1 MLYSILM
8 IKERLYKI
16 LPIVALF
23 ALATFFAFY
32 YPPTVGIDNYY
43 HIRHAWIYQT
53 QGMFNSDFPWLENS
67 IIGKLGGDIWYG
79 FHILL
84 IPFTFFTD
92 LLLGIKFAT
101 VAVTSFTLLAIYFVF
116 KKFNVRWPLL
126 WTIFFF
132 FSVPDVHFRLMMLRP
147 HVLTLALLLIIF
159 YLLIE
164 KRSGKHIFI
173 ASTLASFI
181 HISLLWLPL
190 LIAFII
196 FICQRIFEK
205 RWEIKN
211 NIYLLLGLIIGAIL
225 RPNALSSLKIAYV
238 QVVQLSLEKLN
249 NAPLR
254 FGTELRP
261 GNSLSIFLFEILPI
275 SLIVIAGIISLI
287 IFLKNKKVNL
297 QNQEKTLIWSLVTLY
312 IIFGI
317 LFYSFARRTADIWVL
332 FSVLLAAVTF
342 SIVFK
347 NNELYLKFK
356 KIFLTIFFIA
366 IIAFG
371 AQTLKI
377 VSGYISGLPP
387 QDMFKEPATWLKEN
401 SQKEDIV
408 FNTRWDNFSFMF
420 FWNQHNHF
428 INGMDPIF
436 EYTNNKSLY
445 LQHYFLEIDKILMVN
460 GEAYTCGANP
470 CQENS
475 VSTVYDSLKKNF
487 NAKYI
492 FVEPARNPKLYKFLD
507 SDKRFDKVFDAKNGL
522 EVVFKVL

>member
-1 MLYSILM
+1 M
-8 IKERLYKI
+8 IKEKLNKI

-23 ALATFFAFY
+23 VLAAFFAFY

-53 QGMFNSDFPWLENS
+53 QGIFNSDFPWLENS
-67 IIGKLGGDIWYG
+67 VIGKLGGDIWYG

-84 IPFTFFTD
+84 IPFTFFKD

-101 VAVTSFTLLAIYFVF
+101 VIVTFLGLFAVYIVF
-116 KKFNVRWPLL
+116 KKFNIRWPFL

-159 YLLIE
+159 YLLIQ
-164 KRSGKHIFI
+164 KKPGKYIFI
-173 ASTLASFI
+173 ASALSSFI
-181 HISLLWLPL
+181 HISLLWLPMF
-190 LIAFII
+190 IAFVV
-196 FICQRIFEK
+196 FISQRIFEK

-211 NIYLLLGLIIGAIL
+211 NIYLFAGLIFGAIL
-225 RPNALSSLKIAYV
+225 RPNAFSSLKIAYI

-261 GNSLSIFLFEILPI
+261 GNSLSIFVWEILPI
-275 SLIVIAGIISLI
+275 SLIVIASIVGLT
-287 IFLKNKKVNL
+287 IFLKKKKINL
-297 QNQEKTLIWSLVTLY
+297 ENQEKTLISSLVTFY
-312 IIFGI
+312 IMFGV
-317 LFYSFARRTADIWVL
+317 LFYAFARRTADIWVL
-332 FSVLLAAVTF
+332 FSVLLAAVAF

-347 NNELYLKFK
+347 NKEVYLKFK
-356 KIFLTIFFIA
+356 KISLTIFFIA
-366 IIAFG
+366 IIVFG
-371 AQTLKI
+371 VQTLRI
-377 VSGYISGLPP
+377 VSGYLSGLPP
-387 QDMFKEPATWLKEN
+387 QDMFKEPAEWLKEN
-401 SQKEDIV
+401 SQKGDIV

-436 EYTNNKSLY
+436 EYSNNQSLY
-445 LQHYFLEIDKILMVN
+445 LQHYFIEIDKILMVN

-470 CQENS
+470 CNESS
-475 VSTVYDSLKKNF
+475 VSTVYDSLKNNF
-487 NAKYI
+487 KAKYI

-507 SDKRFDKVFDAKNGL
+507 SNKHFDKVFDTKNGL
-522 EVVFKVL
+522 EILFKIL